1 MPALKRRTRMVNFR
15 LTEDEYEY
23 LKDLCQTEG
32 VGSLSDFARAAVCRS
47 IVALRPADEAL
58 DVRVQILDGKVGEL
72 DHTVKQLAK
81 RMEATSFLGSPKK
94 NGTQGP
100 C

>member
-1 MPALKRRTRMVNFR
+1 MVNFR

-32 VGSLSDFARAAVCRS
+32 ARSLSDFARAAVCRS
-47 IVALRPADEAL
+47 IVASRPADEAL
-58 DVRVQILDGKVGEL
+58 DVRVQILDGKVGQL
-72 DHTVKQLAK
+72 DRTVRQLAE
-81 RMEATSFLGSPKK
+81 RMGGAPFSGSPKK
-94 NGTQGP
+94 KDTPGP